1 MLDASDPEGWENYIK
16 AIEDPDFHL
25 LELAKKAFTI
35 NPQHGALQSKCLR
48 YFIEKDKPDLAL
60 EAAHNLIKH
69 NQDHAKAVAA
79 LDLFN
84 SYAKSANFSD
94 KEAFTELEGL
104 LS

>member
-16 AIEDPDFHL
+16 AIEDPDSHL
-25 LELAKKAFTI
+25 LELAKKAFKI
-35 NPQHGALQSKCLR
+35 NPQNGALQSKCLR
-48 YFIEKDKPDLAL
+48 YFIEKDKSELAL

-69 NQDHAKAVAA
+69 NKDHAKAVAA

-94 KEAFTELEGL
+94 KESFSELEGP